1 MEPVSI
7 GLLVAYIIIIA
18 IALERSYRVH
28 SLKLKYAAS
37 NKNMEDLAY
46 SRRVFIINTL
56 RKYGV
61 QCFCGYGGTWCISDE
76 GLNTRVLLDEC
87 NFYFNMTFVDGVLK
101 TSRASIPYVEISEQ
115 ALTVL
120 CTQYADTYKNWVKA
134 SRKNKTAKRNVTA
147 KLASAKPVKCK
158 IKNLVPTGGWAVTS
172 VSSIEDTQRKPKK
185 ITSGKVSVGKKEV
198 SVRTSESRPSRG
210 VGAPTES
217 TTSKASAKKKPPK
230 YKAVKVSTK
239 PVKVKVKK

>member
-7 GLLVAYIIIIA
+7 GLLAAYIIIIA

-46 SRRVFIINTL
+46 ARRVFIITTL

-61 QCFCGYGGTWCISDE
+61 HCWCGYGGNWCVSDE
-76 GLNTRVLLDEC
+76 GLNTHVLLDEC
-87 NFYFNMTFVDGVLK
+87 NFYFNLIFVDGVLK
-101 TSRASIPYVEISEQ
+101 TSCASIPYAEISED

-120 CTQYADTYKNWVKA
+120 CTQYAGTYKK
-134 SRKNKTAKRNVTA
+134 SLRKNKTAKRNVSA

-158 IKNLVPTGGWAVTS
+158 IKNLVPAGGWDVTS
-172 VSSIEDTQRKPKK
+172 VSTIEDMRKAEK
-185 ITSGKVSVGKKEV
+185 ITSDKVSVGQKEV
-198 SVRTSESRPSRG
+198 SARTTSASWPFRGVRPS
-210 VGAPTES
+210 TES
-217 TTSKASAKKKPPK
+217 TTPKASAKKKPPK

-239 PVKVKVKK
+239 PVKAKIKK

>member
-7 GLLVAYIIIIA
+7 GLLAAYIIIIA

-46 SRRVFIINTL
+46 ARRVFIITTL

-61 QCFCGYGGTWCISDE
+61 RCWCGYGGNWRVSGE
-76 GLNTRVLLDEC
+76 GLNTQVLLDEG
-87 NFYFNMTFVDGVLK
+87 NFYFNLNTTDGVLK
-101 TSRASIPYVEISEQ
+101 TSYASIPYAEISEA

-120 CTQYADTYKNWVKA
+120 CTQYADTYKKA
-134 SRKNKTAKRNVTA
+134 LRKNKTANRNVTA
-147 KLASAKPVKCK
+147 KLASTKPVKCK
-158 IKNLVPTGGWAVTS
+158 IKKCKSPT
-172 VSSIEDTQRKPKK
+172 E
-185 ITSGKVSVGKKEV
+185 
-198 SVRTSESRPSRG
+198 G
-210 VGAPTES
+210 VDDSPES
-217 TTSKASAKKKPPK
+217 TTSKASAKKKPTK

-239 PVKVKVKK
+239 PVKVKIKK

>member
-7 GLLVAYIIIIA
+7 GLLVAYVIIIA

-46 SRRVFIINTL
+46 ARRVFIITTL

-61 QCFCGYGGTWCISDE
+61 RCWCGYGGDWHVSGE
-76 GLNTRVLLDEC
+76 GLNRLVLLDEC
-87 NFYFNMTFVDGVLK
+87 NFYFNLIFVDGVLK
-101 TSRASIPYVEISEQ
+101 ASCARIPYAEISED

-120 CTQYADTYKNWVKA
+120 CTQYADTYNNWVKA
-134 SRKNKTAKRNVTA
+134 LCKNKTAKRNVTA

-158 IKNLVPTGGWAVTS
+158 IKNLVPAGGWDVTS
-172 VSSIEDTQRKPKK
+172 ASTIEDMRKPKK
-185 ITSGKVSVGKKEV
+185 ITSGKVSVGQKEV
-198 SVRTSESRPSRG
+198 SARTSESRSSRG
-210 VGAPTES
+210 VGASPES
-217 TTSKASAKKKPPK
+217 TTSKASAKKKTTK
-230 YKAVKVSTK
+230 CKAVKVSTK
-239 PVKVKVKK
+239 PVKVKIKK

>member
-28 SLKLKYAAS
+28 SLKLKYAVS

-46 SRRVFIINTL
+46 ARSVFIITTL

-61 QCFCGYGGTWCISDE
+61 HCWCGYGSNWCVIGE
-76 GLNTRVLLDEC
+76 GLSTQVLLDEC
-87 NFYFNMTFVDGVLK
+87 NFYFNLTFVDGVLK
-101 TSRASIPYVEISEQ
+101 TSRASIPYAEISED

-120 CTQYADTYKNWVKA
+120 CTQYADTYNNWVKA
-134 SRKNKTAKRNVTA
+134 LRKNKTVKRNVTA
-147 KLASAKPVKCK
+147 RLASAKPVKCK
-158 IKNLVPTGGWAVTS
+158 IKNLVPAGGWDVTS
-172 VSSIEDTQRKPKK
+172 VSTIEDMRKAEN

-198 SVRTSESRPSRG
+198 SARTSEYRPSRG
-210 VGAPTES
+210 VGASTES
-217 TTSKASAKKKPPK
+217 TTSKASAKKKTPK

>member
-46 SRRVFIINTL
+46 ARRVFIITTL

-61 QCFCGYGGTWCISDE
+61 QCWCGYGGNWLVSDD
-76 GLNTRVLLDEC
+76 GLSTQVLLDEC
-87 NFYFNMTFVDGVLK
+87 NFYFDLIFVDGVLK
-101 TSRASIPYVEISEQ
+101 TSRASIPYAEISED

-134 SRKNKTAKRNVTA
+134 LRKNKTAKRNVTA

-158 IKNLVPTGGWAVTS
+158 IKKRKSPT
-172 VSSIEDTQRKPKK
+172 EDVADSP
-185 ITSGKVSVGKKEV
+185 
-198 SVRTSESRPSRG
+198 
-210 VGAPTES
+210 ES
-217 TTSKASAKKKPPK
+217 TTSKASAKKKPHS

-239 PVKVKVKK
+239 PIKAKIKK